1 MGLSEEE
8 GEDRALMEEGHIY
21 RPQQSRWRDKEK
33 QRRWEMQEPKPPADR
48 TNEIHS
54 TCARSMVLRGVSSE
68 EPRKAGHAS
77 KWWRLCHYLDTR
89 QEEGAWQVTTD
100 TNNQRDQMWTI
111 TRYSFGRTQVSQDE
125 LLKQQ
130 HTPTLRSTEGQH
142 PRRKVSNTHWLLEI
156 HWSRNSLIIFN
167 ILSRHPTAQG
177 SFN

>member
-1 MGLSEEE
+1 
-8 GEDRALMEEGHIY
+8 
-21 RPQQSRWRDKEK
+21 
-33 QRRWEMQEPKPPADR
+33 
-48 TNEIHS
+48 
-54 TCARSMVLRGVSSE
+54 MVLRGVSSE

-111 TRYSFGRTQVSQDE
+111 TRYSFGRTQVSRDE

-142 PRRKVSNTHWLLEI
+142 PRRKVSDTQCCGSSYTSSSSPGQHTGLGIHWLFSTSSADILL
-156 HWSRNSLIIFN
+156 HRVVLISQTFWKRLWTARGPN
-167 ILSRHPTAQG
+167 MTLSQ
-177 SFN
+177 